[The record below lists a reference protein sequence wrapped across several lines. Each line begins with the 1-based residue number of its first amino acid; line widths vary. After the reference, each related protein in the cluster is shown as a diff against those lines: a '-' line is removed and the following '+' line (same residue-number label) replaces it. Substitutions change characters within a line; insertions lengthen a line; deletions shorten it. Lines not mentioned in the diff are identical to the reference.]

1 MHDNIPDG
9 FFSLTNPT
17 FVGIMWRFAIDL
29 FFLFMLIRV
38 VYFRYSRKPNFL
50 FTFFLMGMVAF
61 FICSMLGT
69 VVLDMTFAFGLFAVL
84 AILRLRTK
92 NISTKDMAYTFATF
106 GLSVINSLRVL
117 RFPLLG
123 ILIIN
128 TIIIITAFLLEEF
141 LVKYKSECQSIIYD
155 KLDLLKPEKK
165 DKLLKDIS
173 ERTGRE
179 ILKIRINRINFKRKR
194 AFLDIFF
201 KE

>member
-38 VYFRYSRKPNFL
+38 VYFRYSKKPNFL
-50 FTFFLMGMVAF
+50 FTFFLMGLVAF

-84 AILRLRTK
+84 AILRLRTR

-106 GLSVINSLRVL
+106 GISVINSLRVL

-128 TIIIITAFLLEEF
+128 SIILITAYLLEEF
-141 LVKYKSECQSIIYD
+141 LVKYKAESQSIIYD

-165 DKLLKDIS
+165 EKLLKDIS

-179 ILKIRINRINFKRKR
+179 ILKIKINRINFKKKR
-194 AFLDIFF
+194 AFLDIYF
-201 KE
+201 KD

>member
-38 VYFRYSRKPNFL
+38 VYFRYSKKPNFL
-50 FTFFLMGMVAF
+50 FTFFLMGLVAF

-69 VVLDMTFAFGLFAVL
+69 VFLDMTFAFGLFAVL
-84 AILRLRTK
+84 AILRLRTR

-106 GLSVINSLRVL
+106 GISVINSLRVL

-128 TIIIITAFLLEEF
+128 TIILITAYLLEEF

-165 DKLLKDIS
+165 EKLLKDIS

-179 ILKIRINRINFKRKR
+179 ILKIKINRINFKKKR
-194 AFLDIFF
+194 AFLDIYF
-201 KE
+201 KD

>member
-38 VYFRYSRKPNFL
+38 VYFRYSKKPNFL
-50 FTFFLMGMVAF
+50 FTFFLMGLV
-61 FICSMLGT
+61 LGT

-84 AILRLRTK
+84 AILRLRTR

-106 GLSVINSLRVL
+106 GISVINSLRVL

-128 TIIIITAFLLEEF
+128 TIILITAYLLEEF

-165 DKLLKDIS
+165 EKLLKDIS

-179 ILKIRINRINFKRKR
+179 ILKIKINRINFKKKR
-194 AFLDIFF
+194 AFLDIYF
-201 KE
+201 KD